1 MAATARQP
9 GATNARQLPLK
20 ARAGRFFHPA
30 FVVVPARLATLR
42 HLFTTAAPSDV
53 SSCPVSHSR
62 PPMSPGPVA
71 RTVMCWLGSLPTMEQ
86 ALLRLLVERDPVLP
100 PVLSWIVTG
109 TWPPEV
115 TAARYDVSF
124 LAQSGPQPF

>member
-1 MAATARQP
+1 
-9 GATNARQLPLK
+9 
-20 ARAGRFFHPA
+20 
-30 FVVVPARLATLR
+30 
-42 HLFTTAAPSDV
+42 
-53 SSCPVSHSR
+53 
-62 PPMSPGPVA
+62 MSPGPVA